1 MESYRFLLDLAVILL
16 ATKVL
21 GILAKKVDMPQVVG
35 ALAAG
40 LILGPV
46 GLGLVAESAFLDE
59 TAELGVIILMFTA
72 GLETDIQEL
81 KKSGGAAFII
91 ALLGVLLPLGGGA
104 AVCLLFQRD
113 AGLLQAVFL
122 GVVLTATSVSI
133 TVETLREMGRLSTKS
148 GSAILGAA
156 LIDDILGIIALTVII
171 GAGEGSVSLA
181 PVLGRIA
188 AFFICVVVLGLV
200 SHRLFL
206 FWAKKEGRNR
216 KRFAVIAFAFCLFW
230 AFGAEA
236 LFGVADIT
244 GAYMAGLVLS
254 SSSRTPYIVNKFETC
269 AYMIFSPVFF
279 VSIGCKVVRP
289 ELSAAFLLFTLTLT
303 LVAVATK
310 AAGCGLG
317 AKLCRFS
324 NRDALRVGV
333 GMVSRGEVALIV
345 ASKGLAAGLLAER
358 LFSPIIITVVITT
371 IATPILLRAVYGKK
385 QADYTELVPSRLAE
399 EYEDLTAFDEATQ
412 AIVDL
417 QDPLGKKDRP
427 AAP

>member
-1 MESYRFLLDLAVILL
+1 MESYRFLLDLALILL

-40 LILGPV
+40 LVLGPV
-46 GLGLVAESAFLDE
+46 GLGILAGSAFLDQMS
-59 TAELGVIILMFTA
+59 ELGVIILMFTA
-72 GLETDIQEL
+72 GLGTDMQEL
-81 KKSGGAAFII
+81 KRSGGAAFVI
-91 ALLGVLLPLGGGA
+91 AAGGILFALAAGA
-104 AVCLLFQRD
+104 AVCLLFQPD
-113 AGLLQAVFL
+113 AGLLQALFL
-122 GVVLTATSVSI
+122 GVVLASTSVSI
-133 TVETLREMGRLSTKS
+133 TVEALRDLGRLSTRA

-156 LIDDILGIIALTVII
+156 LIDDILGIVALTVIT
-171 GAGEGSVSLA
+171 GAGDSGVSLG

-188 AFFICVVVLGLV
+188 AFFVCVIVLGLV

-216 KRFAVIAFAFCLFW
+216 KRFAVMAFAFCLVW
-230 AFGAEA
+230 AYGAEV

-269 AYMIFSPVFF
+269 SYMIFSPVFF

-289 ELSAAFLLFTLTLT
+289 ELSIWFILATLALALAAIGSK
-303 LVAVATK
+303 V
-310 AAGCGLG
+310 AGCGLG
-317 AKLCRFS
+317 ARLCGLPG
-324 NRDALRVGV
+324 RDALRVGA
-333 GMVSRGEVALIV
+333 GMVSRGEVALI
-345 ASKGLAAGLLAER
+345 AAARGLSVGLLSEQF
-358 LFSPIIITVVITT
+358 FSPILITVVVTT
-371 IATPILLRAVYGKK
+371 VATPILLRVLYGKK